1 MRRFVITIVSLGLS
15 ASCWASAP
23 KTANSDVDPVVA
35 AHRVLDQALHD
46 SNAEK
51 RAQAVAATGAVG
63 LHPDAVRAVEAALHD
78 KDLLVR
84 EMAAATLGEMQSRR
98 SIPALRA
105 ALDDKP
111 EVSFAA
117 ALSLWDMGDR
127 SGRNLLVAV
136 LTGKQ
141 QDSPGLVKGALRT
154 MDRAIHNP
162 GEMAMLGVQGATD
175 LMGPAGMG
183 LGLAEDA
190 TKDGNAPGR
199 ALAAIHLARDSDPAT
214 LAVLQTALT
223 DKRSSV
229 RAAVARALGRRGAP
243 SSIAKLQPLLSD
255 SHARVRLEAAAAI
268 LRLDDGRAA
277 RR

>member
-1 MRRFVITIVSLGLS
+1 MRRVLPAFVLLGLMT
-15 ASCWASAP
+15 WAAEP
-23 KTANSDVDPVVA
+23 KKAGLDKDPVVA
-35 AHRVLDQALHD
+35 AHQVLDQALHD
-46 SNAEK
+46 SNPEK

-63 LHPDAVRAVEAALHD
+63 LHPDAVQAVEAALHD

-111 EVSFAA
+111 EVSFTA

-127 SGRNLLVAV
+127 TGRNVLIAV
-136 LTGKQ
+136 LTGKEK
-141 QDSPGLVKGALRT
+141 DSPGLVKGALRSVGRT
-154 MDRAIHNP
+154 VHNP
-162 GEMAMLGVQGATD
+162 GEMAMLGVHGAAD

-183 LGLAEDA
+183 VGLAEDA

-199 ALAAIHLARDSDPAT
+199 ALAAVHLGRDPDPAT
-214 LAVLQTALT
+214 LAVLQAALA

-229 RAAVARALGRRGAP
+229 RVAVARALGQRGTPA
-243 SSIAKLQPLLSD
+243 SIAKLQPLLTD
-255 SHARVRLEAAAAI
+255 GHARVRLEAAAAI
-268 LRLDDGRAA
+268 LRLGDKPLAQR
-277 RR
+277 